1 MRMIFI
7 FSITVMMMSCSD
19 ISHVPLWCCNNYQ
32 WVLNVWNIF
41 PFVSFNSDT
50 SRPST
55 STDESGM
62 SPDEDDDQAIG
73 TFWKLSREYGEMGGG
88 GVIVMYSHTR
98 CMQITL
104 RKPPKQRFDGT
115 LKGTPIK
122 QVTGVNF
129 LKNQC
134 ASCHSVFTLSMYN
147 TCISSIFLFIS
158 LWYLYCCASFPLPP
172 LKIFKVSAL
181 FYHTHQGLSP
191 IKAFFRAIAIHSSY
205 LFRPFFFLLKFYE
218 LKTINW

>member
-1 MRMIFI
+1 MFEIF
-7 FSITVMMMSCSD
+7 FLSFLLTVIPRDLQHLQMK
-19 ISHVPLWCCNNYQ
+19 V
-32 WVLNVWNIF
+32 VWALTKTMTKLLGHFGNF
-41 PFVSFNSDT
+41 L
-50 SRPST
+50 
-55 STDESGM
+55 ESM
-62 SPDEDDDQAIG
+62 ER
-73 TFWKLSREYGEMGGG
+73 WGG

-191 IKAFFRAIAIHSSY
+191 IKAFFRAIAIHSSN

>member
-88 GVIVMYSHTR
+88 GSLLCTAIPDACKLLLESHLNKDLMVHWKAPLLNRSQASTSWR
-98 CMQITL
+98 INAHL
-104 RKPPKQRFDGT
+104 
-115 LKGTPIK
+115 
-122 QVTGVNF
+122 VTAC
-129 LKNQC
+129 LP
-134 ASCHSVFTLSMYN
+134 YP
-147 TCISSIFLFIS
+147 CI
-158 LWYLYCCASFPLPP
+158 
-172 LKIFKVSAL
+172 
-181 FYHTHQGLSP
+181 
-191 IKAFFRAIAIHSSY
+191 IHV
-205 LFRPFFFLLKFYE
+205 
-218 LKTINW
+218 